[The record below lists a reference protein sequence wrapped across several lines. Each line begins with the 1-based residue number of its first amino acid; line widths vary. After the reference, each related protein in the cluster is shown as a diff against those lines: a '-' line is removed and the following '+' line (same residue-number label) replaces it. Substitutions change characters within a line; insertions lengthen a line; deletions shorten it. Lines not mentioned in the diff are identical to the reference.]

1 MHCECG
7 PPAPYQDQLPET
19 SRATNKTSFGNEN
32 PWIYTSSVRLLLPL
46 FGLESP
52 PSNSGMETIQ
62 SSVKSVSQC
71 KYYNSSWLALTSSYC
86 GNCLLLHFEISRQ
99 IGTIYSSFDSW
110 KQPSHQQKANSSEN
124 SITKFLRKPPPSKK
138 SHFLSSFY
146 YFAIA
151 ALIVSCHFFY
161 VATLVFPLPYFIL
174 QFLKR

>member
-99 IGTIYSSFDSW
+99 IGTIYSSFDSS
-110 KQPSHQQKANSSEN
+110 KQPSHQKANSSEN
-124 SITKFLRKPPPSKK
+124 SITKFLRKPSPSKK

>member
-7 PPAPYQDQLPET
+7 LPAPYQDQLPET

-46 FGLESP
+46 FGLELP

-99 IGTIYSSFDSW
+99 IGTVYSSFDSS

-138 SHFLSSFY
+138 NHFLSSFY